1 MWSNLIFY
9 IGNLIFVSVLLPLPI
24 IIIFVTQ
31 GQNLN
36 MSMHEISLN
45 AQNGFGTSLSVL
57 QFRHFVQLGLD
68 LS

>member
-45 AQNGFGTSLSVL
+45 AQNGFGTPLSVL
-57 QFRHFVQLGLD
+57 
-68 LS
+68 

>member
-9 IGNLIFVSVLLPLPI
+9 IGNLIFVSVLVPLPII

-57 QFRHFVQLGLD
+57 
-68 LS
+68 